1 MIVGV
6 DIEGDSDDIVPLDIV
21 GTRVM
26 VSFDTILGC
35 KVPSDIIGGSV
46 GKGPLWGGFV
56 GNVPY

>member
-6 DIEGDSDDIVPLDIV
+6 DIEGDRDDIVPLDIV

-46 GKGPLWGGFV
+46 GKGPL
-56 GNVPY
+56 